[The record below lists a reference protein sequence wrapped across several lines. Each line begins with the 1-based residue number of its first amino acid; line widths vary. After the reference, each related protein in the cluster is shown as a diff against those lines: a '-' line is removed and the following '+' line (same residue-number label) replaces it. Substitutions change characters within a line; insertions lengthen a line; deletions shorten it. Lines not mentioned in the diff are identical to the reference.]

1 MQTEQV
7 IEQLAAELEPVKRL
21 RAPSERALIWL
32 SLVGCVAA
40 LVILRY
46 AHMDTALQRLSIPR
60 ITLECAA
67 IGLTAIAA
75 ILAAFQISV
84 PDRSARW
91 AWLPLPPFL
100 VWLGASGLGCLRSGL
115 LFHTR
120 GAAIGESSHCFI
132 FIVAVSVPLAVLL
145 FAMLRRARPLNPI
158 PVAVLGTLGV
168 AASAAFL
175 LEFFHPYD
183 VTAIDLALHLAA
195 VAAVILLGTAL
206 RRPLLGR

>member
-1 MQTEQV
+1 MQTEQF
-7 IEQLAAELEPVKRL
+7 IEQLAAGLEPVKRL
-21 RAPSERALIWL
+21 RTPAARAAIWL
-32 SLVGCVAA
+32 ALVGCAAA
-40 LVILRY
+40 LVIASY
-46 AHMDTALQRLSIPR
+46 AHMDTALPRLAIPR
-60 ITLECAA
+60 IAIECAA
-67 IGLTAIAA
+67 TGLTAIAA
-75 ILAAFQISV
+75 ILAAFELSI

-91 AWLPLPPFL
+91 AWLPLPPLL

-115 LFHTR
+115 LFHD
-120 GAAIGESSHCFI
+120 GSAIGESSHCFI

-158 PVAVLGTLGV
+158 PVAAMGTLGV

-195 VAAVILLGTAL
+195 VAALVLLGTAL
-206 RRPLLGR
+206 RRPLLRS

>member
-32 SLVGCVAA
+32 VLVGCAAA
-40 LVILRY
+40 LTILRY

-67 IGLTAIAA
+67 TGLTAIAA

-115 LFHTR
+115 LFHT
-120 GAAIGESSHCFI
+120 GGTSVGESSDCFI

-158 PVAVLGTLGV
+158 PVAILGTLGV

-183 VTAIDLALHLAA
+183 VTAIDLALHMAA

-206 RRPLLGR
+206 RRPLLGN

>member
-7 IEQLAAELEPVKRL
+7 IEQLAAQLEPVKRL
-21 RAPSERALIWL
+21 RTPSERALIWMA
-32 SLVGCVAA
+32 LVGCAAA

-60 ITLECAA
+60 ITLECTA
-67 IGLTAIAA
+67 IGLTAVAA
-75 ILAAFQISV
+75 ILAAFQISI

-115 LFHTR
+115 LIHT
-120 GAAIGESSHCFI
+120 GGTAVGESSHCFI
-132 FIVAVSVPLAVLL
+132 FIVAVSVPLAALL
-145 FAMLRRARPLNPI
+145 FAMLRRASPLNPI
-158 PVAVLGTLGV
+158 PVAILGTLGV

-206 RRPLLGR
+206 RRSLLGR

>member
-7 IEQLAAELEPVKRL
+7 IEQLAAQLEPVKRL
-21 RAPSERALIWL
+21 RTPSERALIWMA
-32 SLVGCVAA
+32 LVGCAAA

-60 ITLECAA
+60 ITLECTA
-67 IGLTAIAA
+67 IGLTAVAA
-75 ILAAFQISV
+75 ILAAFQISI

-115 LFHTR
+115 LFHTH
-120 GAAIGESSHCFI
+120 GTAIGESSHCFL

-145 FAMLRRARPLNPI
+145 FAMLRRARPVNPI
-158 PVAVLGTLGV
+158 PVAAMGTLGV

-175 LEFFHPYD
+175 LEFFHPFD
-183 VTAIDLALHLAA
+183 VTAIDLAMHLAA
-195 VAAVILLGTAL
+195 VAALILLGMAL
-206 RRPLLGR
+206 RRPLLGS

>member
-7 IEQLAAELEPVKRL
+7 IEQLAAQLEPVKRL
-21 RAPSERALIWL
+21 RTPSERALIWL
-32 SLVGCVAA
+32 ALVGCAAA

-60 ITLECAA
+60 ITLECTA
-67 IGLTAIAA
+67 IGLTAVAA
-75 ILAAFQISV
+75 ILAAFQISI

-115 LFHTR
+115 LIHPG
-120 GAAIGESSHCFI
+120 GAALGESSHCFI
-132 FIVAVSVPLAVLL
+132 FIVAVSVPLAALL

-158 PVAVLGTLGV
+158 PVAILGTLGV

-195 VAAVILLGTAL
+195 VTAVILLGTAL

>member
-7 IEQLAAELEPVKRL
+7 IEQLAAQLEPVKRL

-32 SLVGCVAA
+32 ALVGCAAA

-60 ITLECAA
+60 ITLECTA
-67 IGLTAIAA
+67 IGLTAVAA
-75 ILAAFQISV
+75 ILAAFQISI

-120 GAAIGESSHCFI
+120 GTAIGESSHCFI

-158 PVAVLGTLGV
+158 PVAAMGTLGV

-195 VAAVILLGTAL
+195 VAALVLLGTAL
-206 RRPLLGR
+206 RRPLLRS